1 MSAAGDRITVAGI
14 CAAVAVA
21 ANQSQAIF
29 EQLEKYF
36 GSSPYY
42 VFVQEISYE
51 LAAAIIALVLL
62 YNAWTPSLSAQYA
75 EIRSNWRLGKIG
87 PVGYALYLD
96 EWAVILTITVVIAAF
111 SYHSFLKAMRG
122 YQSYGLAYVSRRA
135 CEGSMAEA
143 VERIKDLSGNHL
155 WDKYRL
161 ALAGSRDRYAYL
173 DKIEDQRR
181 NQFNALV
188 GRAPAEE
195 LLAEAVEL
203 RAIFGVDVRQ
213 SIGQAAVIGET
224 GILHDWKAFIELP
237 SCGPGG

>member
-1 MSAAGDRITVAGI
+1 M
-14 CAAVAVA
+14 
-21 ANQSQAIF
+21 
-29 EQLEKYF
+29 
-36 GSSPYY
+36 
-42 VFVQEISYE
+42 
-51 LAAAIIALVLL
+51 
-62 YNAWTPSLSAQYA
+62 
-75 EIRSNWRLGKIG
+75 
-87 PVGYALYLD
+87 
-96 EWAVILTITVVIAAF
+96 LTISVVIAAF
-111 SYHSFLKAMRG
+111 SYHLFLEAMRG

-143 VERIKDLSGNHL
+143 VERIKGLSGNHL